1 MFKIKIR
8 RGNKPWSQNMRFFEI
23 FRLIAREMGLDLTT
37 EVEKEARHG
46 LPVES
51 AGDTLFTSGTL
62 GRYSKMLN
70 AVKEGPGGLYRG

>member
-1 MFKIKIR
+1 M
-8 RGNKPWSQNMRFFEI
+8 
-23 FRLIAREMGLDLTT
+23 RLIARAMGLDLTG
-37 EVEKEARHG
+37 EVGKEFRQG

-70 AVKEGPGGLYRG
+70 AVKEGPGELYKG